1 MERLRK
7 YFGSWQGNLKEI
19 TRNFN
24 SVSLFLFSLLSPVL
38 LHLVINAQETKIFWI
53 LLFLIYVTFLAL
65 IKPKYLI
72 LVAMLLTL
80 YLSYFLSKTKIYY
93 EKGIYKIEGSI
104 SVLSKKYLVIS
115 NENNNILI
123 YTSDLK
129 NSTPLSLGDQVE
141 IQGELN
147 PIEIDNSKIATFYLQ
162 NNINYLLKKT
172 VILTVIKPEFSV
184 EEKIMNYSKNHGELF
199 DSYWRLLV
207 FGSYDSKELVL
218 NKVNRLNIVHLIV
231 ISGLHF
237 DLLFYLILLILKPLD
252 KIKIKSKYVA
262 FALIFYYLTLLA
274 NPVSALRAYIMQV
287 VKNSNNPFSYN
298 NKFKKYD
305 GLVISILVL
314 FLLKNNYLFS
324 LSFILSF
331 SSTFTIMLLVP
342 MVKSKKLNNF
352 LKTLI
357 LMTLI
362 YLFNIP
368 MLLYINEYWNYF
380 GLLLG
385 IIMAPLFQFF
395 HLCSLLFWWS
405 PTMLSWMYYLLDN
418 LLYYL
423 VEYTFAL
430 KINISINWW
439 ILIFWSSFWY
449 LTIFFMKLKSNIKI
463 WKIKTA

>member
-1 MERLRK
+1 
-7 YFGSWQGNLKEI
+7 
-19 TRNFN
+19 
-24 SVSLFLFSLLSPVL
+24 
-38 LHLVINAQETKIFWI
+38 
-53 LLFLIYVTFLAL
+53 
-65 IKPKYLI
+65 
-72 LVAMLLTL
+72 MLLTL

-184 EEKIMNYSKNHGELF
+184 KEKIMNYSKNHGELF

-368 MLLYINEYWNYF
+368 MLLYINEYWN
-380 GLLLG
+380 
-385 IIMAPLFQFF
+385 
-395 HLCSLLFWWS
+395 
-405 PTMLSWMYYLLDN
+405 
-418 LLYYL
+418 
-423 VEYTFAL
+423 
-430 KINISINWW
+430 
-439 ILIFWSSFWY
+439 
-449 LTIFFMKLKSNIKI
+449 
-463 WKIKTA
+463 

>member
-1 MERLRK
+1 M
-7 YFGSWQGNLKEI
+7 
-19 TRNFN
+19 
-24 SVSLFLFSLLSPVL
+24 
-38 LHLVINAQETKIFWI
+38 
-53 LLFLIYVTFLAL
+53 
-65 IKPKYLI
+65 
-72 LVAMLLTL
+72 
-80 YLSYFLSKTKIYY
+80 
-93 EKGIYKIEGSI
+93 
-104 SVLSKKYLVIS
+104 
-115 NENNNILI
+115 
-123 YTSDLK
+123 
-129 NSTPLSLGDQVE
+129 
-141 IQGELN
+141 
-147 PIEIDNSKIATFYLQ
+147 
-162 NNINYLLKKT
+162 
-172 VILTVIKPEFSV
+172 
-184 EEKIMNYSKNHGELF
+184 
-199 DSYWRLLV
+199 LV

-368 MLLYINEYWNYF
+368 MLLYINEY
-380 GLLLG
+380 
-385 IIMAPLFQFF
+385 
-395 HLCSLLFWWS
+395 
-405 PTMLSWMYYLLDN
+405 
-418 LLYYL
+418 
-423 VEYTFAL
+423 
-430 KINISINWW
+430 
-439 ILIFWSSFWY
+439 
-449 LTIFFMKLKSNIKI
+449 
-463 WKIKTA
+463 